1 MTARLRS
8 RSRGSWHN
16 SEGSWG
22 LDGRWKLHL
31 HCGRSEGFH
40 DTVSDNSV
48 IVVQRNSSHEL
59 QVRIKEPQRNSQW
72 RVHNAV
78 VNSKDSFEVRFSN
91 GPHSFFECR
100 HRSTMI
106 EYHFFNIG
114 KPPAAMVWVRVP
126 HDYEVEPPIHY
137 DYEVCL
143 REHTQDAIV
152 RLSNN
157 ILVVTR
163 LGRRILKNRE
173 ISRAWYGVDEH
184 RGIDCTQEVQQL
196 VNGGSTVRAE
206 NGLVS
211 YDPAPFTRKVL
222 KIFFE
227 VEVEEDGATG
237 WRKGK
242 VVEAK
247 GRRQFAVC
255 LVGDGEDAST
265 FLETYHMKEHAKE
278 WRWPGEREDAAEL
291 RGPQPECG
299 AALLRTAR
307 KPRRSLRP
315 RAPLCDGRAGRE
327 PAGELLRE
335 VPGADGR
342 GGGVS
347 PADRATSAP
356 ERRDAACALRDGLG
370 QRRHSPASHWWP
382 VPFDPPRN
390 SGGSTSPPAPRSL
403 HASAH
408 RSAPGAG
415 NSRDP
420 WSSHAG

>member
-163 LGRRILKNRE
+163 LGRRILKDRE

-227 VEVEEDGATG
+227 VEVEEGQQLDKEEGEE
-237 WRKGK
+237 
-242 VVEAK
+242 VEQYAEQEEEVEEQEEEEVDVQINCPK
-247 GRRQFAVC
+247 P
-255 LVGDGEDAST
+255 LPH
-265 FLETYHMKEHAKE
+265 FLALMSSI
-278 WRWPGEREDAAEL
+278 L
-291 RGPQPECG
+291 R
-299 AALLRTAR
+299 A
-307 KPRRSLRP
+307 RRS
-315 RAPLCDGRAGRE
+315 GRM
-327 PAGELLRE
+327 P
-335 VPGADGR
+335 
-342 GGGVS
+342 
-347 PADRATSAP
+347 T
-356 ERRDAACALRDGLG
+356 
-370 QRRHSPASHWWP
+370 
-382 VPFDPPRN
+382 
-390 SGGSTSPPAPRSL
+390 
-403 HASAH
+403 
-408 RSAPGAG
+408 
-415 NSRDP
+415 
-420 WSSHAG
+420 

>member
-1 MTARLRS
+1 M
-8 RSRGSWHN
+8 
-16 SEGSWG
+16 
-22 LDGRWKLHL
+22 HL

-163 LGRRILKNRE
+163 LGRRILKDRE

-184 RGIDCTQEVQQL
+184 RGI
-196 VNGGSTVRAE
+196 
-206 NGLVS
+206 
-211 YDPAPFTRKVL
+211 
-222 KIFFE
+222 
-227 VEVEEDGATG
+227 
-237 WRKGK
+237 
-242 VVEAK
+242 
-247 GRRQFAVC
+247 
-255 LVGDGEDAST
+255 
-265 FLETYHMKEHAKE
+265 
-278 WRWPGEREDAAEL
+278 
-291 RGPQPECG
+291 
-299 AALLRTAR
+299 
-307 KPRRSLRP
+307 
-315 RAPLCDGRAGRE
+315 
-327 PAGELLRE
+327 
-335 VPGADGR
+335 
-342 GGGVS
+342 
-347 PADRATSAP
+347 
-356 ERRDAACALRDGLG
+356 
-370 QRRHSPASHWWP
+370 
-382 VPFDPPRN
+382 
-390 SGGSTSPPAPRSL
+390 L
-403 HASAH
+403 HT
-408 RSAPGAG
+408 RSAATCK
-415 NSRDP
+415 
-420 WSSHAG
+420 WWIYSSC

>member
-1 MTARLRS
+1 M
-8 RSRGSWHN
+8 
-16 SEGSWG
+16 
-22 LDGRWKLHL
+22 HL

-163 LGRRILKNRE
+163 LGRRILKDRE

-227 VEVEEDGATG
+227 VEVEEGSSWT
-237 WRKGK
+237 RRR
-242 VVEAK
+242 
-247 GRRQFAVC
+247 GRRWSSMRSKINFPNRLWAMKNDPCSAKHRMPFLQIFADQ
-255 LVGDGEDAST
+255 LSQTAAS
-265 FLETYHMKEHAKE
+265 L
-278 WRWPGEREDAAEL
+278 
-291 RGPQPECG
+291 
-299 AALLRTAR
+299 
-307 KPRRSLRP
+307 
-315 RAPLCDGRAGRE
+315 
-327 PAGELLRE
+327 
-335 VPGADGR
+335 PGANVKHPSSAAVWAYAHLDIVLII
-342 GGGVS
+342 VS
-347 PADRATSAP
+347 NAF
-356 ERRDAACALRDGLG
+356 CAY
-370 QRRHSPASHWWP
+370 PSHMI
-382 VPFDPPRN
+382 
-390 SGGSTSPPAPRSL
+390 
-403 HASAH
+403 
-408 RSAPGAG
+408 
-415 NSRDP
+415 
-420 WSSHAG
+420 